1 MLQQE
6 AERQTE
12 NRKHRVNISLVT
24 LPLPLINYFYGIFG
38 EKIVFFAGLCHY
50 AIKYG
55 KLLADAV
62 KRMYAGILILIMTL
76 YKLFRYTY
84 LP

>member
-38 EKIVFFAGLCHY
+38 NCLCHY